1 MLNVNALT
9 LFITLHFILELPWM
23 DEPWRYVIYDAVML
37 IFAAIT
43 LVSQVR
49 PCFCVWKV
57 LRQILMVESNDLPR
71 QARDMQKRTIER
83 KGAPTAF
90 VFVLVSISQCVVPMA
105 CCAIG
110 LFLTGWRIGTVLGD
124 SNFAYVV
131 RARLPAYLPT
141 PRCVC
146 SQSVQMDPK

>member
-1 MLNVNALT
+1 LLNVNALT

-83 KGAPTAF
+83 KGAPTCVCVCFGVDLAVRGPHGLLRHWAF
-90 VFVLVSISQCVVPMA
+90 PYRLADRHGPRRLKLCVR
-105 CCAIG
+105 CARPP
-110 LFLTGWRIGTVLGD
+110 TC
-124 SNFAYVV
+124 
-131 RARLPAYLPT
+131 LPAYPT
-141 PRCVC
+141 MCL
-146 SQSVQMDPK
+146 